1 MIRRSAFAGVVAA
14 VLGFATAGC
23 GGDNSDPPES
33 NKPPENGSGGNG
45 MGGGGS
51 EEKPG
56 FECSYTAVPNENITD
71 FASWSSGGEWQV
83 DDMSLSGGS
92 FEYTGES
99 STIAATHDADAEN
112 MHIEATVEDYAG
124 FGLWFGPCSD
134 ASAFEGIE
142 FTISGTL
149 GSEGSL
155 DFQVQTSRNYPI
167 DTANKKGE
175 CEGTF
180 SDGCGFNTKS
190 SIVVTDTAEVVQ
202 VRWEDLVGGQPLA
215 SLDPSELLGIQ
226 WQFNCPSDAE
236 EPCEV
241 DVVIDDVKFY

>member
-1 MIRRSAFAGVVAA
+1 MIRRSAFVGVIAA

-33 NKPPENGSGGNG
+33 NKPAENGSGGNG
-45 MGGGGS
+45 MGGSGS
-51 EEKPG
+51 EKKPG
-56 FECSYTAVPNENITD
+56 FECDYTAVPNENITD

-83 DDMSLSGGS
+83 DDSLSGGS
-92 FEYTGES
+92 FDYNGNS
-99 STIAATHDADAEN
+99 STITATHDAEAEN
-112 MHIEATVEDYAG
+112 MHIEAKVEDYAG

-134 ASAFEGIE
+134 ASEFSGVQ
-142 FTISGTL
+142 FTISGTISN
-149 GSEGSL
+149 GGTL

-167 DTANKKGE
+167 DTENTKGE

-180 SDGCGFNTKS
+180 DDNCGFNTKS
-190 SIVVTDTAEVVQ
+190 NVVVTETAEVVQ
-202 VRWEDLVGGQPLA
+202 VPWGDLVGGKPLA
-215 SLDPSELLGIQ
+215 SLDPTELLGIQ

-241 DVVIDDVKFY
+241 DVVIDDVTFY